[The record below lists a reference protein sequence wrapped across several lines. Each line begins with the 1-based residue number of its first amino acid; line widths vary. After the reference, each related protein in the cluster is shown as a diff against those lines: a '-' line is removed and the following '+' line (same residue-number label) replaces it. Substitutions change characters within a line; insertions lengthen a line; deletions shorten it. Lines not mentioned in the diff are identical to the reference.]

1 MHALMETRICKVNRH
16 FLIAKHSIPGFFLA
30 CRNKSAGGAESGLG
44 GHRRRQPAWARAPV
58 ALLCPPAVSG
68 ERLEWIDAHRVR
80 YRLPKPRPD
89 GRTELIL
96 SPPQLIERVGTLP
109 AGGDLSLVEVL
120 LIILIV

>member
-1 MHALMETRICKVNRH
+1 MGIAGANRRGRERLLH
-16 FLIAKHSIPGFFLA
+16 Y
-30 CRNKSAGGAESGLG
+30 C
-44 GHRRRQPAWARAPV
+44 AR
-58 ALLCPPAVSG
+58 PPFSG